1 MQENDSAT
9 VYVVMINDRHSDPGA
24 EVFTRP
30 GDAIAYAKK
39 AAKEYGRH
47 PDDYE
52 ETEIPGWLFHATYS
66 VEGDSVWV
74 LEKTLHS

>member
-24 EVFTRP
+24 EVFTYP
-30 GDAIAYAKK
+30 GDAIVYAKRI
-39 AAKEYGRH
+39 AKEYGSH

-52 ETEIPGWLFHATYS
+52 EQDIQGWLFYARYS

-74 LEKTLHS
+74 IEKALHS